1 MLVHSFIEEVQVGVR
16 PVVVSYFQVHNLQ
29 VKIEQYISTML
40 NSYKACF
47 SSAMEKSR

>member
-40 NSYKACF
+40 NQFF
-47 SSAMEKSR
+47 S